1 MMRADA
7 DTRSGRGNNISSRFE
22 TTSMVEQMESYAT
35 PATTTVSAEGRSSA
49 GLRKEL
55 DMRLTAY
62 LPAVVRRHLEK
73 QDMRSELRVPDTHQI
88 TVVSMFADVSGF
100 TAMTESLAARGPV
113 GAEFLA
119 KHLNSYFEQ
128 LLRLVSSAGGDVFKF
143 AGDAMLIFW
152 PENRD
157 DTLEGLLR
165 RCIQCALRIQSH
177 LHKAELAPGVVL
189 SVKMGIGIGG
199 ATIAH
204 LGGVSDGSISR
215 VEYIAVGPA
224 LEQAFNSEHQ
234 AEAGEVI
241 CSPEC
246 WQMIRK
252 YFDGESVRTGS
263 DFFKVKGVN
272 LPIKLCSRR
281 PSFTRDDAVLHARM
295 KQYVSRAVW
304 PYLDAHD
311 EFWGSELRD
320 VTVLFINL
328 GFCEEDLAKMLDIS
342 GLQKLQAA
350 FALVQQ
356 CIYEYEGTINKFL
369 VDDKGSTVIA
379 AFGLPPVTH
388 ENDPIR
394 GILASLAI
402 CAALMKLDLKASVG
416 ITTGTAL
423 CGVVGHQGNRR
434 EYTVLGDI
442 VNLSARLM
450 QKAKTEN
457 GGVITDETTKLLSQ
471 DVLHF
476 EERPEIMVKGKNDSI
491 KIHRPYPRMSIL
503 LEFHLSTTGGARK
516 NLAAGTAPQTGS
528 RLTHI
533 PNVMESMH
541 RVQVRD
547 AQRRLSVRT
556 EKESAAADAIIESD
570 NFRKVRDAL
579 LEKCSELNPFSPGG
593 SFILEGDIGVG
604 KTVLLRSALS
614 CPESGSY
621 NVLQGT
627 TTPFATRKPYAIWAD
642 MISKCALDQLA
653 SSKRSSAKVTPVVMT
668 SSHSGRNLSTKH
680 HHHHQAPAAPP
691 ASMPVTE
698 CSKEAERRKQVA
710 LFVRKKI
717 KEGAAPNTTL
727 VGYTKLLNSILD
739 TDFEEYTRE
748 EEATDERAS
757 GNGKS
762 IKLLS
767 GDVWSM
773 TNTGI
778 SDREHCEK
786 REPSN
791 QDADDN
797 DQQNSGSSTNQ
808 MDSPSKSKMKE
819 EEIAAWFL
827 GLLEMDLARSHRNSD
842 DLRLLTPIENS
853 AGANIAR
860 SASAREFG
868 TATEPEE
875 AEWTPTDLDLSGIL
889 LLCALHAI
897 SREKSTV
904 FCLDNAMYM
913 DEKSWILATIIAKY
927 FTNCLV
933 VIGTR
938 PPSLALSENTESSS
952 FRKRLRVLKRIRSSV
967 CQLLEP
973 LCGPD
978 VEQLALQTLRVQEIP
993 SELMAILVSRSQGN
1007 PLFLRE
1013 LIFEMLQQQVVSGV
1027 LLIVL
1032 KLVVNN
1038 VQHCRTGLLQL
1049 TTNFHI
1055 IVCKQI
1061 KVDSKR
1067 RTCQMHVQESGGDKS
1082 NASYCFACYSRFS
1095 ASKDKHRCKCC
1106 GYIFCAL
1113 CTPKECRK

>member
-1 MMRADA
+1 MQADA
-7 DTRSGRGNNISSRFE
+7 KTHRRSSTSNITFA
-22 TTSMVEQMESYAT
+22 TTSMAETIESYVT
-35 PATTTVSAEGRSSA
+35 PILPAAAVSAEDRSSA
-49 GLRKEL
+49 GQRKEL

-73 QDMRSELRVPDTHQI
+73 QDMRSELKVPDTHQI

-113 GAEFLA
+113 GAENLA
-119 KHLNSYFEQ
+119 KYLNSYFEQ
-128 LLRLVSSAGGDVFKF
+128 LLRYVSSAGGDVFKF

-157 DTLEGLLR
+157 DTLESLLR

-234 AEAGEVI
+234 AEAGDVI

-246 WQMIRK
+246 WTMVRK
-252 YFDGESVRTGS
+252 FFDGESVRAGS

-281 PSFTRDDAVLHARM
+281 PSFTRDDAMLHSRM

-457 GGVITDETTKLLSQ
+457 GGVITDEPTKLFTQ

-516 NLAAGTAPQTGS
+516 KLTLVGGTGPQTGA

-556 EKESAAADAIIESD
+556 EKESATANAIIESD

-604 KTVLLRSALS
+604 KTVVSNRSIYCLLFICIFPDINALSVIRYQLLRSALS

-642 MISKCALDQLA
+642 MISKCAMDQFVSTKAPPVTA
-653 SSKRSSAKVTPVVMT
+653 S
-668 SSHSGRNLSTKH
+668 SSHSGGGKSSAKH
-680 HHHHQAPAAPP
+680 HYHAAAPP
-691 ASMPVTE
+691 PTPSLPETE

-717 KEGAAPNTTL
+717 KDGAAPNTTL
-727 VGYTKLLNSILD
+727 IGYTKLLNSILD
-739 TDFEEYTRE
+739 TDFEEYYTRE
-748 EEATDERAS
+748 DEASDERTS

-767 GDVWSM
+767 GDVWSS
-773 TNTGI
+773 TTRG
-778 SDREHCEK
+778 K
-786 REPSN
+786 REKSN
-791 QDADDN
+791 QQDADQG
-797 DQQNSGSSTNQ
+797 DQQTANGSTNQ
-808 MDSPSKSKMKE
+808 MESPSKSKMKE

-842 DLRLLTPIENS
+842 HDLRLLAPIEAS

-860 SASAREFG
+860 SSSARDFG
-868 TATEPEE
+868 GRGGRAGESTEPEE

-938 PPSLALSENTESSS
+938 PPSLVLSENTESSS
-952 FRKRLRVLKRIRSSV
+952 FRKRLRVLKRMRSSV
-967 CQLLEP
+967 CQSLEP
-973 LCGPD
+973 LFGSD
-978 VEQLALQTLRVQEIP
+978 VEELALQTLRVQEIP

-1013 LIFEMLQQQVVSGV
+1013 LIFEMLQQQVVREPFSHY
-1027 LLIVL
+1027 LWKWLSTMFNIVG
-1032 KLVVNN
+1032 LVQN
-1038 VQHCRTGLLQL
+1038 
-1049 TTNFHI
+1049 
-1055 IVCKQI
+1055 
-1061 KVDSKR
+1061 
-1067 RTCQMHVQESGGDKS
+1067 
-1082 NASYCFACYSRFS
+1082 
-1095 ASKDKHRCKCC
+1095 
-1106 GYIFCAL
+1106 
-1113 CTPKECRK
+1113 

>member
-1 MMRADA
+1 MA
-7 DTRSGRGNNISSRFE
+7 
-22 TTSMVEQMESYAT
+22 EQMETYAT
-35 PATTTVSAEGRSSA
+35 PSATTTTTTTVSAEDRSSA

-113 GAEFLA
+113 GAENLA

-128 LLRLVSSAGGDVFKF
+128 LLRYVSSAGGDVFKF

-157 DTLEGLLR
+157 DTLESLLR

-246 WQMIRK
+246 WQLIRK
-252 YFDGESVRTGS
+252 YFDGESVRAGS

-450 QKAKTEN
+450 QKAKSEN
-457 GGVITDETTKLLSQ
+457 GGVITDEPTKLFTQ

-503 LEFHLSTTGGARK
+503 LEFHLSTTSGTRK

-604 KTVLLRSALS
+604 KTVR
-614 CPESGSY
+614 
-621 NVLQGT
+621 NT
-627 TTPFATRKPYAIWAD
+627 YA
-642 MISKCALDQLA
+642 
-653 SSKRSSAKVTPVVMT
+653 
-668 SSHSGRNLSTKH
+668 H
-680 HHHHQAPAAPP
+680 
-691 ASMPVTE
+691 
-698 CSKEAERRKQVA
+698 
-710 LFVRKKI
+710 
-717 KEGAAPNTTL
+717 
-727 VGYTKLLNSILD
+727 
-739 TDFEEYTRE
+739 
-748 EEATDERAS
+748 
-757 GNGKS
+757 
-762 IKLLS
+762 
-767 GDVWSM
+767 
-773 TNTGI
+773 I
-778 SDREHCEK
+778 SDCMGC
-786 REPSN
+786 
-791 QDADDN
+791 A
-797 DQQNSGSSTNQ
+797 
-808 MDSPSKSKMKE
+808 
-819 EEIAAWFL
+819 
-827 GLLEMDLARSHRNSD
+827 EMN
-842 DLRLLTPIENS
+842 
-853 AGANIAR
+853 
-860 SASAREFG
+860 
-868 TATEPEE
+868 
-875 AEWTPTDLDLSGIL
+875 
-889 LLCALHAI
+889 
-897 SREKSTV
+897 
-904 FCLDNAMYM
+904 
-913 DEKSWILATIIAKY
+913 
-927 FTNCLV
+927 
-933 VIGTR
+933 
-938 PPSLALSENTESSS
+938 
-952 FRKRLRVLKRIRSSV
+952 
-967 CQLLEP
+967 
-973 LCGPD
+973 
-978 VEQLALQTLRVQEIP
+978 
-993 SELMAILVSRSQGN
+993 
-1007 PLFLRE
+1007 
-1013 LIFEMLQQQVVSGV
+1013 
-1027 LLIVL
+1027 
-1032 KLVVNN
+1032 
-1038 VQHCRTGLLQL
+1038 
-1049 TTNFHI
+1049 
-1055 IVCKQI
+1055 
-1061 KVDSKR
+1061 
-1067 RTCQMHVQESGGDKS
+1067 
-1082 NASYCFACYSRFS
+1082 
-1095 ASKDKHRCKCC
+1095 
-1106 GYIFCAL
+1106 
-1113 CTPKECRK
+1113 